1 MKLIDRLN
9 DEQKKKLKVK
19 TDKLSERDLKEL
31 MGVNRDT
38 YKKVNG
44 KWRMR

>member
-1 MKLIDRLN
+1 MKIRDHLN
-9 DEQKKKLKVK
+9 DGHQKKKLQQKV
-19 TDKLSERDLKEL
+19 KLSEKDLREL